1 MPTWILVSDSGRRLG
16 VMYVLTRVRRL
27 YERRRQGYFVSTLGI
42 LSRNKFAVGVLAVLL
57 LIVVCAV
64 FPSYVSPYDPYEMHA
79 YDRFLP
85 PTSKYLLGTDL
96 FGRDTLSRII
106 WGSRVSLYVAG
117 ISVII
122 ALLVGAMVG
131 LAAGFRGGMLDE
143 LIMRIVDGLLVFP
156 DVFLGLIII
165 ALLGTGMEKVMLAMG
180 VMFAPAFAR
189 VARGVTLSERE
200 KEYVLAS
207 RSLGDTDRRTVVH
220 EILPNCIAPLMI
232 QATLYLG
239 YGVLY
244 ESFFSFLGLGV
255 KPPTPTWGSMIS
267 SGVQVIRTDPWLSIF
282 PGLAIFLT
290 VLALNIFGD
299 GLRDALDPRL
309 RIE

>member
-1 MPTWILVSDSGRRLG
+1 
-16 VMYVLTRVRRL
+16 MYVLTRVRKL

-42 LSRNKFAVGVLAVLL
+42 LSRNKFTVGVLAVLL
-57 LIVVCAV
+57 LIVMCAA
-64 FPSYVSPYDPYEMHA
+64 FPMYVSPYDPYEMQSN
-79 YDRFLP
+79 DRFLS
-85 PTSKYLLGTDL
+85 PTWKHLLGTDM
-96 FGRDTLSRII
+96 FGRDTLSRMI
-106 WGSRVSLYVAG
+106 WGSRISLYVAG
-117 ISVII
+117 VSVII
-122 ALLVGAMVG
+122 ALLAGAIVG
-131 LAAGFRGGMLDE
+131 LVTGYRGGLLDE
-143 LIMRIVDGLLVFP
+143 FIMRIVDGLLVFP
-156 DVFLGLIII
+156 DVFLGLIVI

-180 VMFAPAFAR
+180 IMFTPAFAR

-207 RSLGDTDRRTVVH
+207 RSLGDTDRRTILH
-220 EILPNCIAPLMI
+220 EVLPNCIAPLMI

-267 SGVQVIRTDPWLSIF
+267 SGVQAIRMDPWLSIF
-282 PGLAIFLT
+282 PGIAIFLT
-290 VLALNIFGD
+290 VVALNIFGD